1 MFLPNC
7 LAVAG
12 ADLQTVKINKE
23 LCTLVYDNEPR
34 NLEIVKR
41 TWGALKR
48 GWRVVVWPHGNK
60 NYPKDI
66 NEMILKGT
74 SVDEIMEIINKN
86 TYSGIEG
93 EWEVRNWKKIWE

>member
-12 ADLQTVKINKE
+12 GDLQTAKINKE
-23 LCTLVYDNEPR
+23 RCVLIFDNEPR

-41 TWGALKR
+41 TWGALKG
-48 GWRVVVWPHGNK
+48 GWKVVVWPSRNR

-66 NEMILKGT
+66 NEMVLNGT
-74 SVDEIMEIINKN
+74 SIDKIMEIINKN
-86 TYSGIEG
+86 TYSGIKG
-93 EWEVRNWKKIWE
+93 EWEVRTWKRIWG